1 MDFTI
6 ATTTDG
12 FGAQYQKILQTYI
25 FCKYLCNISL
35 SSKIKFD

>member
-12 FGAQYQKILQTYI
+12 FGAQYQKILQTMQKNPTNYAFVFFVYI
-25 FCKYLCNISL
+25 AYI
-35 SSKIKFD
+35 